1 RDSEMKITRSASGL
15 LGLAMLLW
23 TADTGLAQSP
33 PEVRRARPID
43 EPPVA
48 RALPLEEPPTPV
60 PRRSA
65 EEPSEPAAQDT
76 EAPDRR
82 QLDYANALFTR
93 NLHDL
98 AVPEPHKYPADDPL
112 RSDRPDAYLSLG
124 DCCRHLN

>member
-1 RDSEMKITRSASGL
+1 MKITRSASGL

-33 PEVRRARPID
+33 PEVRRARPMD

-76 EAPDRR
+76 EAPDPANSTTRTR
-82 QLDYANALFTR
+82 SLLASSTISLSRSIRNIWTITRAAPAGRTRIFRLVNAL
-93 NLHDL
+93 
-98 AVPEPHKYPADDPL
+98 
-112 RSDRPDAYLSLG
+112 G
-124 DCCRHLN
+124 I

>member
-1 RDSEMKITRSASGL
+1 MKITRSASGL

-23 TADTGLAQSP
+23 TAEAGLTQSP

-60 PRRSA
+60 LRRSA

-76 EAPDRR
+76 EGPDRR

-93 NLHDL
+93 KLYDL
-98 AVPEPHKYPADDPL
+98 AVPEYQKYLDDYPAAPAGRTRIFRL
-112 RSDRPDAYLSLG
+112 V
-124 DCCRHLN
+124 